1 VSKLSCFFEEI
12 KPVKLQKK
20 VLQNIIN
27 FLIKNEHKQPGDVSV
42 IFCSDDYLLKIN
54 EQYLNHNYYTDI
66 VTFDYVE
73 NSVISGDLF
82 ISVHRVEENASQLG
96 ITFEEELYRV
106 VFHGLL
112 HLCGYKD
119 KTIAEKELMREKED
133 FYLEKAGLKGRR
145 NDTKI

>member
-1 VSKLSCFFEEI
+1 MSKLSFFFEEI
-12 KPVKLQKK
+12 NPVKLQKK
-20 VLQNIIN
+20 VLQNTIK
-27 FLIKNEHKQPGDVSV
+27 FLILTENKLPGEVSV

-82 ISVHRVEENASQLG
+82 ISVDRVKENASQLDV
-96 ITFEEELYRV
+96 TFDEELFRV
-106 VFHGLL
+106 ILHGML

-119 KTIAEKELMREKED
+119 KTNAEKEVMREKED
-133 FYLEKAGLKGRR
+133 FYLDKAGFNKE
-145 NDTKI
+145 KK

>member
-1 VSKLSCFFEEI
+1 VSKLSFFFEDI

-20 VLQNIIN
+20 VLQNTID
-27 FLIKNEHKQPGDVSV
+27 FLVENEHKHPGDVSV

-82 ISVHRVEENASQLG
+82 ISVDRVEENASQLG
-96 ITFEEELYRV
+96 VTFDEELYRV
-106 VFHGLL
+106 IFHGIL
-112 HLCGYKD
+112 HLCGYND
-119 KTIAEKELMREKED
+119 KTIAEKEMMREKED
-133 FYLEKAGLKGRR
+133 FYLKKAGFRKE
-145 NDTKI
+145 KK